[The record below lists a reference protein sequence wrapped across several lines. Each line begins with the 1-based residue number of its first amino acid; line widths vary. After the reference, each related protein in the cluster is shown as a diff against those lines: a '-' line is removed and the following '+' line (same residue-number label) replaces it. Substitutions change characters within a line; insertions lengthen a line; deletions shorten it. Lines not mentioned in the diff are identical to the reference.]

1 MDDVI
6 VNARWHMAAKQQ
18 ASIVRGHQSPQ
29 PHANKKDDKHP
40 GDNPARA
47 PCPRKKLL
55 HHRDRKHHG
64 HTPKQ
69 GMVCQ
74 RGIKMTGKKRQP
86 GTCHATARSRHPG
99 NRAKDATDIGDIEQ
113 QRRAQ
118 EDTQKREGTANP
130 ARRAL

>member
-6 VNARWHMAAKQQ
+6 VDARGHMAAKQQ

-74 RGIKMTGKKRQP
+74 RGIKMTGKKRQARVMPQP
-86 GTCHATARSRHPG
+86 GH
-99 NRAKDATDIGDIEQ
+99 
-113 QRRAQ
+113 
-118 EDTQKREGTANP
+118 GTP
-130 ARRAL
+130 VTVRIMQPISVT